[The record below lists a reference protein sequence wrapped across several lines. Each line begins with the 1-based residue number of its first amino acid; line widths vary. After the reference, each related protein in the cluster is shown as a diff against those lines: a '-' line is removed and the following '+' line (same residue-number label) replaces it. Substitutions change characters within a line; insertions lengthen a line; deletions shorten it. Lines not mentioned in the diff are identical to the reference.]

1 VVHTDRLQKEYE
13 IEVRWLAFP
22 LHPEVPEE
30 GLSLEELFA
39 GRGVN
44 ISASLQ
50 RLKQVASSLSLPLTD
65 RIRTYNSR
73 LAQELAKW
81 AESQGKGDE
90 FHHMIFRAYFV
101 DGMNISSIDELVT
114 LAASIGLPANEARD
128 VILARRFREA
138 VDSNWAQAHTL
149 GVAAVPTFIINDR
162 RIVGFQSY
170 KVLEQF
176 VKNNGAMAKQ
186 R

>member
-1 VVHTDRLQKEYE
+1 VVHTDRLNKEYE

-39 GRGVN
+39 GRSVN
-44 ISASLQ
+44 SSASLQ
-50 RLKQVASSLSLPLTD
+50 RLKLVASSLSLPLTD
-65 RIRTYNSR
+65 RTRTYNSR

-81 AESQGKGDE
+81 AESQGKGNE

-101 DGMNISSIDELVT
+101 GGTNIGRVDELVT
-114 LAASIGLPANEARD
+114 LASSIGLPADEARD
-128 VILARRFREA
+128 VILARRFRET
-138 VDSNWAQAHTL
+138 VDSDWVRSRAL
-149 GVAAVPTFIINDR
+149 GITAVPTFIIGGQ

-170 KVLEQF
+170 QTLKQF
-176 VKNNGAMAKQ
+176 VIDSGARAKKG
-186 R
+186 

>member
-1 VVHTDRLQKEYE
+1 VHTDRLNKEYE

-30 GLSLEELFA
+30 GLSLEELFE

-44 ISASLQ
+44 ISASL
-50 RLKQVASSLSLPLTD
+50 RHLKRVASSLSLPLND
-65 RIRTYNSR
+65 RTRTYNSR

-90 FHHMIFRAYFV
+90 FHYVIFRAYFV
-101 DGMNISSIDELVT
+101 DGTNIGRVDELVT
-114 LAASIGLPANEARD
+114 LASSIGLSADEARD

-138 VDSNWAQAHTL
+138 VDSDWARSHAL
-149 GVAAVPTFIINDR
+149 GVTAVPTFIIDDQ

-170 KVLEQF
+170 EVLERF
-176 VKNNGAMAKQ
+176 ATDNGARAKQ

>member
-13 IEVRWLAFP
+13 IEVRWFAFP

-44 ISASLQ
+44 ISASLH

-65 RIRTYNSR
+65 LTRTYNSR

-90 FHHMIFRAYFV
+90 FHHTIFRAYFV
-101 DGMNISSIDELVT
+101 DGKNIGRVDELVT
-114 LAASIGLPANEARD
+114 LAASLGLPADEARD

-138 VDSNWAQAHTL
+138 VDSDWARSQAL
-149 GVAAVPTFIINDR
+149 GVTAVPTFVIDDQ

-170 KVLEQF
+170 QILKQF
-176 VKNNGAMAKQ
+176 AIDNRARANKG
-186 R
+186 